1 MKRYLWEVSALVIC
15 MLILHVMFAMQLVP
29 LLCVGGAG
37 LFLLPVVNRCI
48 RRIYGKKAEY
58 FELTAYMEQ
67 LICSYKR
74 LGTIS
79 PALEDC
85 RTLYPEESQMG
96 KVLQQALYILK
107 TGEGAGDHTIVETA
121 LAKIQDLYPSRRLQL
136 LHGFLCKAEK
146 VGGDRTEELDIL
158 LRDMQSWKRRVIL
171 YQKKKQFIR
180 SESVFAVVMSV
191 LLCYLSL
198 CLIPWNLRNIL
209 IRTRIFQYSTA
220 IVIIVLMTAEV
231 VLLYRLTGSWLDI
244 FAQSERDA
252 IRLQKSYRKVK
263 DQKKGITGYM
273 AKKIC
278 QREVEREFPYW
289 LLSLTLYLQQ
299 GGVYQAV
306 RLSQSMREE
315 GFFQEEVRR
324 LLGAIYDDPVS
335 LHPYLA
341 FFRELELTEIQTGMK
356 LLYAVNSNDYKD
368 MGRQIRLLVEQNNV
382 VMDQCEKKQFDSQ
395 IAGMGFL
402 KQIPMI
408 LACAKVVFDLILLLM
423 LTMGKYLVL

>member
-1 MKRYLWEVSALVIC
+1 MS
-15 MLILHVMFAMQLVP
+15 
-29 LLCVGGAG
+29 
-37 LFLLPVVNRCI
+37 
-48 RRIYGKKAEY
+48 
-58 FELTAYMEQ
+58 
-67 LICSYKR
+67 
-74 LGTIS
+74 
-79 PALEDC
+79 
-85 RTLYPEESQMG
+85 

-107 TGEGAGDHTIVETA
+107 TGEGVGDHKIVETA

-146 VGGDRTEELDIL
+146 TGGDRTEELDIL

-180 SESVFAVVMSV
+180 NESVFAVVISV
-191 LLCYLSL
+191 LLCDLSL
-198 CLIPWNLRNIL
+198 CLIPWNLREIL
-209 IRTRIFQYSTA
+209 TGTRMFQYFTA
-220 IVIIVLMTAEV
+220 IFIIVLMTAEV
-231 VLLYRLTGSWLDI
+231 VLLYHLTGSWLDI
-244 FAQSERDA
+244 FVQTERDV
-252 IRLQKSYRKVK
+252 IRMQNSYRKVK

-299 GGVYQAV
+299 EGVYQAV
-306 RLSQSMREE
+306 RLSQSLGAQ

-335 LHPYLA
+335 LQPYLS
-341 FFRELELTEIQTGMK
+341 FFRELGLTEIQTGMK

-368 MGRQIRLLVEQNNV
+368 MGRQIRFLVEQNNV

-408 LACAKVVFDLILLLM
+408 LACAKVVFDLVLLLM
-423 LTMGKYLVL
+423 LTMGRYLVL

>member
-1 MKRYLWEVSALVIC
+1 MKRYLWEISALAIC

-29 LLCVGGAG
+29 LLCVGGVG

-48 RRIYGKKAEY
+48 WRTYGKKAEF

-74 LGTIS
+74 WGTIS

-85 RTLYPEESQMG
+85 RTLYPEESRMS

-107 TGEGAGDHTIVETA
+107 TGEGVGDHKIVETA

-146 VGGDRTEELDIL
+146 TGGDRTEELDIL

-180 SESVFAVVMSV
+180 SESVFAVVISV
-191 LLCYLSL
+191 LLCDLSL
-198 CLIPWNLRNIL
+198 CLIPWNLREIL
-209 IRTRIFQYSTA
+209 TGIRMFQYFTA
-220 IVIIVLMTAEV
+220 IYIIVLMTAEV
-231 VLLYRLTGSWLDI
+231 VLLYHLTGSWLDI
-244 FAQSERDA
+244 FVQTERDV
-252 IRLQKSYRKVK
+252 IRMQNSYRKVK

-299 GGVYQAV
+299 EGVYQAV
-306 RLSQSMREE
+306 RLSQSLGAQ

-335 LHPYLA
+335 LQPYLS
-341 FFRELELTEIQTGMK
+341 FFRELGLTEIQTGMK

-368 MGRQIRLLVEQNNV
+368 MGRQIRFLVEQNNV

-408 LACAKVVFDLILLLM
+408 LACAKVVFDLVLLLM
-423 LTMGKYLVL
+423 LTMGRYLVL